1 MRAHEFIVENRTIDE
16 FSTEDGKA
24 EMVDVIKFR
33 DEGYD
38 RIYGLYRM
46 MMAVATT
53 DGIIV
58 PKVKSESWSGK
69 YNTAHP
75 YTEVERQMILKSLE
89 AIGEQWED
97 VSKGD
102 TKSHERAGINKQS
115 PIQPFKGYPT
125 K

>member
-1 MRAHEFIVENRTIDE
+1 MRAHEFIVENHTVDDFTID
-16 FSTEDGKA
+16 DHKA

-38 RIYGLYRM
+38 RIYDLNRM

-53 DGIIV
+53 DGIID
-58 PKVKSESWSGK
+58 PTVKSESWSGK

-75 YTEVERQMILKSLE
+75 YTEVERQMILKALE
-89 AIGEQWED
+89 AIGEKWED

-102 TKSHERAGINKQS
+102 YKSHERASIYKQS
-115 PIQPFKGYPT
+115 PIQPFKGYP